1 MIRRITVAD
10 IQKDNPLKCVEN
22 GCWHKKAKGYIV
34 CICCLHGRCYTIL
47 EEDRILTVSVE
58 GGN

>member
-1 MIRRITVAD
+1 MAD